1 MVTVARSPISRDH
14 SAVFVVSSYP
24 AIPAVVRI
32 ECARVEEVGPVRAI
46 ADLREL
52 EDVASTSPDPIVVVD
67 LDEAMTEVRE
77 LVRDVRAIQP
87 NARIVVLASDATGE
101 VVLAALRL
109 GVRAC
114 IRKPDGLQTLGEVLT
129 RVACDEV
136 VVPLDL
142 RRDALE
148 ELGRV
153 VRRARDGTGVDALLS
168 PREHQIL
175 NLLASGLTTRQ
186 ISSCLAISPRTV
198 EGHTSGIYRKLVVA
212 TRVQA
217 LSRAA
222 ALGLVDAR

>member
-1 MVTVARSPISRDH
+1 
-14 SAVFVVSSYP
+14 
-24 AIPAVVRI
+24 
-32 ECARVEEVGPVRAI
+32 VEEVGPVRAI

>member
-1 MVTVARSPISRDH
+1 
-14 SAVFVVSSYP
+14 
-24 AIPAVVRI
+24 
-32 ECARVEEVGPVRAI
+32 VEEVGPVRAI

-52 EDVASTSPDPIVVVD
+52 EDVAGTSPDPIVVVD

>member
-1 MVTVARSPISRDH
+1 
-14 SAVFVVSSYP
+14 
-24 AIPAVVRI
+24 
-32 ECARVEEVGPVRAI
+32 
-46 ADLREL
+46 
-52 EDVASTSPDPIVVVD
+52 
-67 LDEAMTEVRE
+67 
-77 LVRDVRAIQP
+77 
-87 NARIVVLASDATGE
+87 
-101 VVLAALRL
+101 
-109 GVRAC
+109 
-114 IRKPDGLQTLGEVLT
+114 
-129 RVACDEV
+129 
-136 VVPLDL
+136 
-142 RRDALE
+142 LE